1 VGEWRNI
8 ATGFIAKGILMRF
21 KAANVT
27 AIIVALLTCPA
38 AAQEVSVL
46 ALFEGKA
53 LLAVDDGKPRTVRA
67 GESYAG
73 VKLISANSEEAIVS
87 VNGKRQRLRIG
98 EGVYSAVSPQRER
111 TTVTL
116 TTDGG
121 GHFVTTGSI
130 NGATMNFLV
139 DTGATAVSMNL
150 KDARRAGVN
159 YLAGTKGYSQTAN
172 GVVPVY
178 KVKLGS
184 VKLGDIALTEVDGL
198 VHQSDTLP
206 VVLLG
211 MSFLGRLEMRR
222 EGESLTLTK
231 KQ

>member
-1 VGEWRNI
+1 
-8 ATGFIAKGILMRF
+8 MRS

-53 LLAVDDGKPRTVRA
+53 LLAVDNGKPRTVRA
-67 GESYAG
+67 GETYAG
-73 VKLISANSEEAIVS
+73 VTLISANSEEAVVS

-98 EGVYSAVSPQRER
+98 EGVYSAISAQSER

-116 TTDGG
+116 TSDGS

-130 NGATMNFLV
+130 NGATMKFLV

-150 KDARRAGVN
+150 NDARRAGVN

-172 GVVPVY
+172 GIVPIY
-178 KVKLGS
+178 MVKLGN
-184 VKLGDIALTEVDGL
+184 VKLGDITLTDVDGL
-198 VHQSDTLP
+198 VHQSNALP

-211 MSFLGRLEMRR
+211 MSFLRRLEMRR

-231 KQ
+231 RY

>member
-1 VGEWRNI
+1 
-8 ATGFIAKGILMRF
+8 MRS

-38 AAQEVSVL
+38 AAQDVSVL

-53 LLAVDDGKPRTVRA
+53 LLAVDGGKPHTVLA
-67 GESYAG
+67 GETFAG
-73 VKLISANSEEAIVS
+73 VTLVSASSEEAVVS

-98 EGVYSAVSPQRER
+98 EGVYSAISPQRER

-116 TTDGG
+116 TSDGR

-150 KDARRAGVN
+150 NDARRAGVN

-172 GVVPVY
+172 GVVPIY
-178 KVKLGS
+178 MVKLGN
-184 VKLGDIALTEVDGL
+184 VKLGDITLTDVDGL
-198 VHQSDTLP
+198 VHQSGELP

-222 EGESLTLTK
+222 EGENLTLTK
-231 KQ
+231 KLY

>member
-1 VGEWRNI
+1 
-8 ATGFIAKGILMRF
+8 MRS

-27 AIIVALLTCPA
+27 AIIVALLTCAA
-38 AAQEVSVL
+38 AAQDVSVL

-53 LLAVDDGKPRTVRA
+53 LLAVDGGKPHTVLAGETFAGVTLVRA
-67 GESYAG
+67 S
-73 VKLISANSEEAIVS
+73 SEEAVVS

-98 EGVYSAVSPQRER
+98 EGVYSAISPQRER

-116 TTDGG
+116 TSDGR

-150 KDARRAGVN
+150 NDARRAGVN

-172 GVVPVY
+172 GVVPIY
-178 KVKLGS
+178 MVKLGN
-184 VKLGDIALTEVDGL
+184 VKLGDITLTDVDGL
-198 VHQSDTLP
+198 VHQSGELP

-222 EGESLTLTK
+222 EGENLTLTK
-231 KQ
+231 KLY

>member
-1 VGEWRNI
+1 MWS
-8 ATGFIAKGILMRF
+8 

-27 AIIVALLTCPA
+27 AIIVALLTCAA
-38 AAQEVSVL
+38 AAQDVSVL

-53 LLAVDDGKPRTVRA
+53 LLAVDGGKPHTVLA
-67 GESYAG
+67 GETFAG
-73 VKLISANSEEAIVS
+73 VTLVSASSEEAVVS

-98 EGVYSAVSPQRER
+98 EGVYSAISPQRER

-116 TTDGG
+116 TSDGR

-150 KDARRAGVN
+150 NDARRAGVN

-172 GVVPVY
+172 GVVPIY
-178 KVKLGS
+178 MVKLGN
-184 VKLGDIALTEVDGL
+184 VKLGDITLTDVDGL
-198 VHQSDTLP
+198 VHQSGELP

-222 EGESLTLTK
+222 EGENLTLTK
-231 KQ
+231 KLY